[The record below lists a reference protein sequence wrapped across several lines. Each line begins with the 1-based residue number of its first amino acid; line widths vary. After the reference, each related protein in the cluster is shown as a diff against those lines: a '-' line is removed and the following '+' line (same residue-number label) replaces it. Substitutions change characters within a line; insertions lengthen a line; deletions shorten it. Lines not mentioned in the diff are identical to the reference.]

1 MNSLKVK
8 FLGLPSIKL
17 NGVEKYFSFAKAEYV
32 VYLIVYEKKI
42 GRDKLCAMLW
52 GDMKEDIAKKN
63 LRNTIYVIRKT
74 LYDNVI
80 ISPKRSLIKIDEN
93 CEIITDIDDLNR
105 FDACVD
111 SMDSRKANNFL
122 NIYKGEFLEGIEA
135 KSIGFENWLTVLRDR
150 YRRIYTEKLKKAIEI
165 LINKKNYILGEKYCK
180 KLIEI
185 DEFDESGYKY
195 LMSIYINQDEY
206 TKAANIYSNLEKILS
221 ENLSVKPSQEAQKM
235 LNIVKEKFFYKSE
248 INKTD
253 FYGRKKEIRLLND
266 NFINFVDGGDFK
278 SYIILGEA
286 GIGKTALIDEAT
298 QNLGNELIKI
308 KTTCYEAESGFM
320 FKLWDKIFEEMS
332 DILKEKKINLP
343 CNIINSVN
351 KLFPTFN
358 AGIEESECFYYNG
371 ENRKN
376 NNSYIENIVSNL
388 FSILCK
394 NQKMVFV
401 IDDLNWADKSSLELL
416 SKVVF
421 LNRFNLM
428 ILASCRNENMGCI
441 EKFYF
446 TLCNSGN
453 IDKIQLSRFSLQQTM
468 ELICLKMPE
477 YEHYSDII
485 YKESEGNT
493 LFIIEMLNSLK
504 QGMSVSR
511 ITDKMAILINSR
523 IFNLSREGRKLLEIC
538 SMFYE
543 VFNIKILSQITSIN
557 GIKLAELIEELIS
570 KNILKEIKYSGHK
583 TGLVFTH
590 QKIREY
596 VYGTVSNSKR
606 MVLHEYVGEYY
617 ESQLRNNMI
626 DRIYYANLIYH
637 FTMAD
642 NKYKIFKYELKNMQV
657 IFNVS
662 HEIFPVLTEKR
673 HAGDFELYTDEEQLN
688 EKFMKLKEIYEELNF
703 DANRETG
710 ELQIIYLHLYGR
722 FHKDIGY
729 PSKGL
734 DALRKMIAISLE
746 KDYLEYSFEGYL
758 QLIQYAINTHNLVL
772 MEESIESSEKIADAI
787 NDTGKKGLVLRF
799 KGYLCI
805 LKSEYK
811 RGEEYILRAIE
822 LFNSLNNSGRYILN
836 IVASYFYIGE
846 GCRLQGKYDEAI
858 KYYDKARELCDED
871 EDFPATALIFS
882 KTGLSKFYLGIYDE
896 AQFYLLKSL
905 KAYSKTVFVWGR
917 AETYYYLALIYDK
930 KKMSEKTISYLKGT
944 IIFSDRYYNDNLKEK
959 AETYLRRIENN

>member
-1 MNSLKVK
+1 MNSLEVK

-17 NGVEKYFSFAKAEYV
+17 NGVEKHLSFSKAEYA
-32 VYLIVYEKKI
+32 VYLLVYEKSI
-42 GRDKLCAMLW
+42 MRDKLCTMLW
-52 GDMKEDIAKKN
+52 GDRKEDMARKS
-63 LRNTIYVIRKT
+63 LRNAVYVIRKT
-74 LYDNVI
+74 LYDEVI
-80 ISPKRSLIKIDEN
+80 ISPKRSLIKIDED
-93 CEIITDIDDLNR
+93 CEIITDIDEISR
-105 FDACVD
+105 FDACND
-111 SMDSRKANNFL
+111 SLNNEKANNFL
-122 NIYKGEFLEGIEA
+122 SVYKGEFLEGIEA
-135 KSIGFENWLTVLRDR
+135 KSIEFENWLTFLRGK
-150 YRRIYTEKLKKAIEI
+150 YRKLYTEKLKEAIEI
-165 LINKKNYILGEKYCK
+165 LINRKEYTLGENYCK
-180 KLIEI
+180 KLIETE
-185 DEFDESGYKY
+185 EFDESGYKY
-195 LMSIYINQDEY
+195 LMSIYVDQDKY
-206 TKAANIYSNLEKILS
+206 TEAANIYSTLEKTLA
-221 ENLSVKPSQEAQKM
+221 ENLSVKPSHETQEMFDTVIKKKIF
-235 LNIVKEKFFYKSE
+235 LKSE

-253 FYGRKKEIRLLND
+253 FYGRKKEIELLDN
-266 NFINFVDGGDFK
+266 NFINLVSGRTFK

-286 GIGKTALIDEAT
+286 GIGKTTLIDEAT
-298 QNLGNELIKI
+298 KNLDNELIKI
-308 KTTCYEAESGFM
+308 KATCYEAESGFM
-320 FKLWDKIFEEMS
+320 FKLWDKIFERLS
-332 DILKEKKINLP
+332 DILREKSINVP
-343 CNIINSVN
+343 SNIINSVN
-351 KLFPTFN
+351 KLFPTLN
-358 AGIEESECFYYNG
+358 AGIGKSEYFCSYG
-371 ENRKN
+371 ENRKG
-376 NNSYIENIVSNL
+376 NNSYIENIVSHL
-388 FSILCK
+388 FSIVSK
-394 NQKMVFV
+394 NQKIVFV

-416 SKVVF
+416 SKAVF

-428 ILASCRNENMGCI
+428 ILASCRNENIGCI
-441 EKFYF
+441 EKFC
-446 TLCNSGN
+446 LRLRNEGN
-453 IDKIQLSRFSLQQTM
+453 IDKIQLNRFSKDQTR
-468 ELICLKMPE
+468 ELIRIKMPE
-477 YEHYSDII
+477 YEEYSDII
-485 YKESEGNT
+485 YKESEGNL

-504 QGMSVSR
+504 QGMNVSG
-511 ITDKMAILINSR
+511 ITDKMAILINGR
-523 IFNLSREGRKLLEIC
+523 IINLSGEGRRLLEIC

-543 VFNIKILSQITSIN
+543 VFDIKILSQITNISN
-557 GIKLAELIEELIS
+557 IKLAELIEELIS
-570 KNILKEIKYSGHK
+570 KNIMKEIKYSGPMA
-583 TGLVFTH
+583 GLMFTH

-662 HEIFPVLTEKR
+662 HEIFPVLTDKR

-746 KDYLEYSFEGYL
+746 KGYLDYSFEGYM

-811 RGEEYILRAIE
+811 KGEEYILKAID
-822 LFNSLNNSGRYILN
+822 LFNFLNYSGRYILN

-846 GCRLQGKYDEAI
+846 SYRLQGKYDAAI
-858 KYYDKARELCDED
+858 KYYDKAGVLCDED

-882 KTGLSKFYLGIYDE
+882 KIGFSKFHLGIYDE
-896 AQFYLLKSL
+896 AQFYFLKSL
-905 KAYSKTVFVWGR
+905 KAYNKTVFAWGR
-917 AETYYYLALIYDK
+917 AEVYYYLAMIYDK
-930 KKMSEKTISYLKGT
+930 KKMKEKTISYLKGA
-944 IIFSDRYYNDNLKEK
+944 IMFSDKYYNNNLKEK
-959 AETYLRRIENN
+959 AETYFHSIEK